1 MATSRKCGTMPV
13 IPVRDSIVT
22 NQLTHEEINKLY
34 RFFNTGV
41 ILTFSVKNDNNE
53 NVYIEQKALVTRV
66 TQSVDSE
73 TNKPEIELEFSLYPI
88 SELPKTYYQ
97 ITDGVKE
104 CIIRFNNNLLY
115 NDCSFKLEI

>member
-1 MATSRKCGTMPV
+1 MPV

-66 TQSVDSE
+66 TQSIDSE
-73 TNKPEIELEFSLYPI
+73 TDKPEIELEFSLYPI

-97 ITDGVKE
+97 ITDGVKD

-115 NDCSFKLEI
+115 NDCRFKLEI

>member
-1 MATSRKCGTMPV
+1 MPV

-53 NVYIEQKALVTRV
+53 NVYIEQKAIVTRV

-73 TNKPEIELEFSLYPI
+73 TNKPKIELEFSLHPI

-97 ITDGVKE
+97 ITDDLKD

-115 NDCSFKLEI
+115 NDCRFKLEI

>member
-1 MATSRKCGTMPV
+1 MPV

-53 NVYIEQKALVTRV
+53 NVYIEQKAFVTRV

-97 ITDGVKE
+97 ITDGVKD

-115 NDCSFKLEI
+115 NDCRFKLEI

>member
-1 MATSRKCGTMPV
+1 MPV

-22 NQLTHEEINKLY
+22 NQLTREEINKLF

-41 ILTFSVKNDNNE
+41 ILTFCVKNDNNE
-53 NVYIEQKALVTRV
+53 NVYIEQKAIVTRV

-73 TNKPEIELEFSLYPI
+73 TNKPEIELEFSLYPM

-97 ITDGVKE
+97 ITDNLKDG
-104 CIIRFNNNLLY
+104 IIRFNNRLY
-115 NDCSFKLEI
+115 NDCRFKLEI

>member
-1 MATSRKCGTMPV
+1 MPV

-53 NVYIEQKALVTRV
+53 NVYIEQKSSCHT
-66 TQSVDSE
+66 SNS
-73 TNKPEIELEFSLYPI
+73 K
-88 SELPKTYYQ
+88 
-97 ITDGVKE
+97 
-104 CIIRFNNNLLY
+104 C
-115 NDCSFKLEI
+115 